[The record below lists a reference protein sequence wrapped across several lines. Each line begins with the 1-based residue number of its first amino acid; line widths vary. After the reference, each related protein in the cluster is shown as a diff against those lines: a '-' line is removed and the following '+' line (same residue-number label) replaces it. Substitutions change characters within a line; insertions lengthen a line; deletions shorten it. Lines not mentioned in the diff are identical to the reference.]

1 MRRRKDQTLAHHLR
15 SIADILYRN
24 GFRNFPMYLRA
35 AAKEMYLMNYDLQ
48 MLKKRVLKLERN
60 ASTSG
65 SNRG

>member
-1 MRRRKDQTLAHHLR
+1 
-15 SIADILYRN
+15 
-24 GFRNFPMYLRA
+24 MYLRA